1 MMTNYDDHNFA
12 VSGPTVWNSLPATLR
27 LDVSLSVFREQLE
40 KNFADKLRR
49 L

>member
-1 MMTNYDDHNFA
+1 MTNYDDRSFT
-12 VSGPTVWNSLPATLR
+12 VSGPTVWNSLPAALW